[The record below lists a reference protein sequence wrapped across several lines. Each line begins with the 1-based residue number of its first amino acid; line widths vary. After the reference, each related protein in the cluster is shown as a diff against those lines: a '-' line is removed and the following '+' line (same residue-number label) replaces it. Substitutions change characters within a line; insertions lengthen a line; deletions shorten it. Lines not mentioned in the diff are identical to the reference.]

1 MTRRR
6 LNRIGRSALQVA
18 YAVPANHPPCPVIF
32 ASRYGDL
39 ERSVLLLNALANNES
54 LSPTAFSVSV
64 HNAIGA
70 IFSIERGDTE
80 NYIALAAGKD
90 TVPSALVEACALL
103 ADGASSV
110 LLVVYE
116 DPLPVVYASFA
127 DSPQLPHAWACRI
140 VPANPE
146 KDVISLTKQPS
157 VSEPKEAL
165 EDLPMDLAVLR
176 FLIGAASELDAHH
189 WRYTRA

>member
-32 ASRYGDL
+32 ASRFGDR

-80 NYIALAAGKD
+80 NYIALARGFFVA
-90 TVPSALVEACALL
+90 
-103 ADGASSV
+103 
-110 LLVVYE
+110 Y
-116 DPLPVVYASFA
+116 
-127 DSPQLPHAWACRI
+127 
-140 VPANPE
+140 
-146 KDVISLTKQPS
+146 
-157 VSEPKEAL
+157 
-165 EDLPMDLAVLR
+165 
-176 FLIGAASELDAHH
+176 
-189 WRYTRA
+189 